1 MIQPLAVHSTELEPT
16 HELDLLVLDAARIL
30 AWERVLFV
38 GCGDGW
44 IVEEAWRRALRAYV
58 LGLDTS
64 PELVA
69 RAGAMRGVPGALEFG
84 VWDGKRLPCAD
95 ASFHRVIATF
105 ALPATDPVAVLG
117 DMHRVLEPGGHLYL
131 FEVDRRVPGSG
142 GTLPAFRAAL
152 HGAGFRDVS
161 ELRRLEV
168 ALPHRRPAS
177 GAIVHARA

>member
-1 MIQPLAVHSTELEPT
+1 MSQPLAVSSTEPEPT
-16 HELDLLVLDAARIL
+16 HGLDLLVLDAARIL
-30 AWERVLFV
+30 AWERLLFV

-44 IVEEAWRRALRAYV
+44 IVEEAWRRAMRAYA

-64 PELVA
+64 PELVE
-69 RAGAMRGVPGALEFG
+69 RAGALRGVPDALEFG

-105 ALPATDPVAVLG
+105 ALPATDPVTVLR
-117 DMHRVLEPGGHLYL
+117 DMHRVLQPGGHLYL
-131 FEVDRRVPGSG
+131 FEVDRRASANG

-168 ALPHRRPAS
+168 ARPHRGPAS